1 MTGVTAIMAGMAGAS
16 GFSGSA
22 TLNSGYAPYAFGF
35 DIYYYSGYDNGYRLN
50 AFGSMT
56 NYSFGQG
63 ATTTRLAGAYLEFYQ
78 DGALLFISQGV
89 YLRITTAVPN
99 SGWSSINIGGTTLLR
114 TNATYTT
121 GNDAYDGGPYTEW
134 GWPDYDPGIVGYSG
148 SRSVS
153 WG

>member
-1 MTGVTAIMAGMAGAS
+1 MTGILCALLGTAGAS
-16 GFSGSA
+16 GFSGTA
-22 TLNSGYAPYAFGF
+22 ILNSGYAPF
-35 DIYYYSGYDNGYRLN
+35 DVSFDVYRLKGYDNGYRLN

-63 ATTTRLAGAYLEFYQ
+63 VTITRVAGAYLEFYEN
-78 DGALLFISQGV
+78 GALLFIAQGV

-114 TNATYTT
+114 TNASYTT
-121 GNDAYDGGPYTEW
+121 GDDNGPYTEW
-134 GWPDYDPGIVGYSG
+134 GWSDYDPNIAGLSG